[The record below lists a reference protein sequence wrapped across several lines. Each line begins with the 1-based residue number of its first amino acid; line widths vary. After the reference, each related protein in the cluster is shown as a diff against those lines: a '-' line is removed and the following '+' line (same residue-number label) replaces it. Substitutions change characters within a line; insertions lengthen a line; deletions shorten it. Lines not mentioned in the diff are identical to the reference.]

1 MKILL
6 HASVALALV
15 LTLVS
20 GLCAGCAASGAEHK
34 CCRETE
40 QAPSCHQPQPSQ
52 QERCDCPDTSR
63 ILASAVEAKQAG
75 KQTIQPVA
83 IVAVLD
89 TSGTADP
96 GDSLLTRARTLVLP
110 SHDLL
115 CLHTTILRI

>member
-6 HASVALALV
+6 HAAVALALV

-89 TSGTADP
+89 TVGTGVIWAT
-96 GDSLLTRARTLVLP
+96 LALQTRTEVLP
-110 SHDLL
+110 PRDTL
-115 CLHTTILRI
+115 CLNSILRI